1 MNQRVL
7 VFSVDAMVY
16 EDLQHLRSCRNTKKY
31 FQNACGVRH
40 IRSIYPT
47 VTYPAHTTILTGC
60 YPASHGV
67 ISNTHF
73 TTGSTEYEWL
83 WDASNVKVPDVIT
96 AAKDQGYTT
105 GAVFWPVTG
114 NHKAVDYLI
123 DEYWCPHEGET
134 LLGGFSNMG
143 SGPEMLKII
152 EKNQHLLPNGGK
164 LGRVALMDHPQIDH
178 FLISCAC
185 DIIRE
190 YSPEFMLV
198 HNGNIDWNK
207 VKADGIEFAILRA
220 GFGRL
225 EKQKDEKFEQN
236 YAEAKA
242 AGIPVG
248 AYWYSYAMSP
258 EEAELEANVFLKV
271 IKGKQFEM
279 PVYFD
284 LEEKKQ
290 FDLGKE
296 KVSAIMRAF
305 LERVESAGYFTGL
318 YGSASP
324 LFTHTA
330 DDIKSHYTIWLAHWV
345 DRTNYSGAYAVW
357 QYSEKGKVDGISGN
371 VDLDICYKDFPTIIK
386 GKGLNGWGKAAN
398 PTPVPDPEPTADS
411 KTATVTVQIGNE
423 TYKGTIVKA

>member
-1 MNQRVL
+1 MTSGYRC
-7 VFSVDAMVY
+7 
-16 EDLQHLRSCRNTKKY
+16 EQHDKNVGGSGSGQHTLG
-31 FQNACGVRH
+31 NAADICCFGQDGQPISSKVVCCKAQD
-40 IRSIYPT
+40 IGF
-47 VTYPAHTTILTGC
+47 TGI
-60 YPASHGV
+60 A
-67 ISNTHF
+67 N
-73 TTGSTEYEWL
+73 
-83 WDASNVKVPDVIT
+83 IT
-96 AAKDQGYTT
+96 AAYQYTHVDVRT
-105 GAVFWPVTG
+105 GKKWYGDEVHGNSTVTDDFYKYFG
-114 NHKAVDYLI
+114 GEDMKGI
-123 DEYWCPHEGET
+123 DV
-134 LLGGFSNMG
+134 S
-143 SGPEMLKII
+143 
-152 EKNQHLLPNGGK
+152 
-164 LGRVALMDHPQIDH
+164 
-178 FLISCAC
+178 
-185 DIIRE
+185 
-190 YSPEFMLV
+190 V

-371 VDLDICYKDFPTIIK
+371 VDLDTCYKDFPTIIK
-386 GKGLNGWGKAAN
+386 GKGLNGFGAVK
-398 PTPVPDPEPTADS
+398 PSPVPDDKTDTTV
-411 KTATVTVQIGNE
+411 TATIKIGDD
-423 TYKGTIVKA
+423 TYKGTLVKA

>member
-1 MNQRVL
+1 MSKTYDFNDTTQLSPHFNISEFRCKCGKEHETLNSPELIEKLEKLFTALNCSKIIVTSGYRCPTHDKN
-7 VFSVDAMVY
+7 VGGSGTG
-16 EDLQHLRSCRNTKKY
+16 QHTLG
-31 FQNACGVRH
+31 NAADIC
-40 IRSIYPT
+40 
-47 VTYPAHTTILTGC
+47 C
-60 YPASHGV
+60 YGQDGQP
-67 ISNTHF
+67 IS
-73 TTGSTEYEWL
+73 S
-83 WDASNVKVPDVIT
+83 KVVCCKAQDIGFRGIANIT
-96 AAKDQGYTT
+96 AAYIYT
-105 GAVFWPVTG
+105 
-114 NHKAVDYLI
+114 HVDVR
-123 DEYWCPHEGET
+123 
-134 LLGGFSNMG
+134 
-143 SGPEMLKII
+143 
-152 EKNQHLLPNGGK
+152 PNGKWYGDEVHGNSTVTDDFYK
-164 LGRVALMDHPQIDH
+164 YFGDEDMKGIDV
-178 FLISCAC
+178 S
-185 DIIRE
+185 
-190 YSPEFMLV
+190 V
-198 HNGNIDWNK
+198 HNGDINWNK

-225 EKQKDEKFEQN
+225 EKQKDARFEDN
-236 YAEAKA
+236 YKGAKT
-242 AGIPVG
+242 AGIPIG
-248 AYWYSYAMSP
+248 AYWYSYAMTP

-305 LERVESAGYFTGL
+305 LEKVEKAGYFVGL
-318 YGSASP
+318 YGSASS
-324 LFTHTA
+324 LTTHTA

-345 DRTNYSGAYAVW
+345 DKTNYGGVYAVW

-423 TYKGTIVKA
+423 TYKGTLMKV